1 MSDATTPILT
11 VEGLHKSFGHR
22 RGKGPRRPPAV
33 EGVGFSLR
41 AGETL
46 AIVGESGA
54 GKSTVGRMVLRLI
67 DPDAGTIRFDGVDL
81 RSLGTRELRRMR
93 SRMQMIFQ
101 DPYSSLNPK
110 VTVGAAVAEPLM
122 FHTNLR
128 PRERAVEALKLL
140 ERVGI
145 RADQIDRFPYEM
157 SGGQLQ
163 RVAIARALAT
173 KPALVVCDEPTA
185 SLDVSIQA
193 QVINLLL
200 DLQAERGMSYLFI
213 SHNLSLV
220 RNFADHIAVMRDGQI
235 VEAKPAD
242 ELFENPTHPYTR
254 QLLTAVPV
262 PDPRA
267 RNLLSPDGGAPA
279 ASTTDREQPL
289 HSGAGPRSGVAHE
302 EGRVRVTG
310 PVVRQTGGT

>member
-1 MSDATTPILT
+1 MSEGGGLILV
-11 VEGLHKSFGHR
+11 VEGLRKSFDHR
-22 RGKGPRRPPAV
+22 RGKGARRAPAV
-33 EGVGFSLR
+33 DDVGFSVA

-67 DPDAGTIRFDGVDL
+67 EPDAGVVRFAGVDV
-81 RSLGTRELRRMR
+81 RALGSGELRRLR
-93 SRMQMIFQ
+93 ARVQMIFQ

-110 VTVGAAVAEPLM
+110 VTVGAAVAEPLL
-122 FHTNLR
+122 FHTGLGR
-128 PRERAVEALKLL
+128 RERAARALALL

-145 RADQIDRFPYEM
+145 RADQVDRFPYEM

-173 KPALVVCDEPTA
+173 DPVLVVCDEPTA

-200 DLQAERGMSYLFI
+200 ELQAERGMSYLFI

-220 RNFADHIAVMRDGQI
+220 RNFADHVAVMRHGRI
-235 VEAKPAD
+235 VEAKPAA
-242 ELFENPTHPYTR
+242 ELFQNPAHPYTR

-267 RNLLSPDGGAPA
+267 RNLLAPDP
-279 ASTTDREQPL
+279 TPHDNQPPPNQTEPTHPKDRL
-289 HSGAGPRSGVAHE
+289 A
-302 EGRVRVTG
+302 VTG
-310 PVVRQTGGT
+310 TLATQTDD